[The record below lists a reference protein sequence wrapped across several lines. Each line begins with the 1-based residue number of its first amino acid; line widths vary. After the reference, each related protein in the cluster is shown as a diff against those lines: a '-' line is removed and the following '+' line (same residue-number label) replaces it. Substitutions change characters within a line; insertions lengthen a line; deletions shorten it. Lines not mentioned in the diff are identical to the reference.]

1 MATTIEI
8 PLELSVVNPTN
19 ANAYWTLQNG
29 PLWYEARYRFDRF
42 ANPSMP
48 SGEGL
53 MVFSGNIPKN
63 VAGTPAWDLV
73 LHHVNASG
81 SAGMVL
87 LHISAETQ
95 PTGDTPD
102 IPVVIVPNKLLGVGA
117 SGDENV
123 SVMSSLAG
131 VASFDAQLPVAAS
144 DRLVIIMRREPLGTS
159 GDTLKGG
166 WDLTLPPLLRIDV
179 S

>member
-1 MATTIEI
+1 MPTTIEI

-29 PLWYEARYRFDRF
+29 PFWYEGRYRFDRF
-42 ANPSMP
+42 ANPAMP

-53 MVFSGNIPKN
+53 MVFHGNIPKN
-63 VAGTPAWDLV
+63 IASPTNWDIV

-81 SAGMVL
+81 SAGMIL
-87 LHISAETQ
+87 LHMSAETQ
-95 PTGDTPD
+95 STGDTPD
-102 IPVVIVPNKLLGVGA
+102 RPIVIVPNKLLGVRT

-131 VASFDAQLPVAAS
+131 VSNFDALLAVAAS
-144 DRLVIIMRREPLGTS
+144 DRLVIVMRREPLGTS
-159 GDTLKGG
+159 GDTLQGG

-179 S
+179 T